1 MDGDIVDTLRKLWRQ
16 SQVAAGVSV
25 PVSRGMAA
33 ELCEAAASR
42 EVKVDRRVSSHV
54 CKQCCTLLLPG
65 LNCTVRLAARK
76 NKEGR
81 EGRVATIC
89 IHCHACD
96 MTSERLGR
104 ARKDMRRARSEC
116 KERLAEER
124 RAALK
129 QRAREEGQKRPALPK
144 RAVSSSSGEAQQ
156 GGKKKPSTLP
166 KSRNAVRGEKSVR
179 GKVSHGE
186 YAKKSTSVDP
196 KIMKPKKKKKKGGN
210 TSLQKMLS
218 QARKKQGAEEE
229 EDYSLG
235 SFLKSL

>member
-1 MDGDIVDTLRKLWRQ
+1 MDGDVVDTLRKLWRQ

-81 EGRVATIC
+81 EGRSRVAAIR

-96 MTSERLGR
+96 NTSERLGR

-129 QRAREEGQKRPALPK
+129 QRAREEGKKRPTLPK

-156 GGKKKPSTLP
+156 GGKNKPSTLP
-166 KSRNAVRGEKSVR
+166 NGRTAVRGEKSAK
-179 GKVSHGE
+179 GKAENV
-186 YAKKSTSVDP
+186 KKSTRVDP
-196 KIMKPKKKKKKGGN
+196 KIMKTKKKKKKGGN
-210 TSLQKMLS
+210 SSLQKMLS
-218 QARKKQGAEEE
+218 QARKKQGAQEE